1 MVSGVGSNVD
11 ASFQVAVKSVPEI
24 LDNIEDFHVNFAT
37 GDSMLWKFP
46 DTSDWRS
53 VKFNRHTGYLQLA
66 KNCKTVTVELESN
79 RFSIILKLMV
89 TFPLY
94 WLHEW
99 LATAGLILAI
109 ISWHS
114 HSELECYITD
124 IQVSLYLNAGLLF
137 HLFNLYDFVGENLGN
152 AVGQCSKNIAR

>member
-1 MVSGVGSNVD
+1 MAAVWVPWSEYGRHLHQLNCQINLENNRRALMVPGVGSNVD

-24 LDNIEDFHVNFAT
+24 VDNIEDFHANFAI

-53 VKFNRHTGYLQLA
+53 VNFNRLTGYLQLA

-94 WLHEW
+94 
-99 LATAGLILAI
+99 
-109 ISWHS
+109 
-114 HSELECYITD
+114 
-124 IQVSLYLNAGLLF
+124 
-137 HLFNLYDFVGENLGN
+137 
-152 AVGQCSKNIAR
+152 

>member
-1 MVSGVGSNVD
+1 MVPGVGSNVD

-24 LDNIEDFHVNFAT
+24 VDSIEDFHANFAI

-53 VKFNRHTGYLQLA
+53 VNFNRLTGYLQLA

-94 WLHEW
+94 
-99 LATAGLILAI
+99 
-109 ISWHS
+109 
-114 HSELECYITD
+114 
-124 IQVSLYLNAGLLF
+124 
-137 HLFNLYDFVGENLGN
+137 
-152 AVGQCSKNIAR
+152 